1 MPVPSLRHL
10 LICLLLLGQL
20 CRALALDQSQ
30 RATPI
35 TELRDHYDVVIT
47 RAALSTGGRAKSKF
61 YQYLYLLI
69 GGVVSFIALIACWVG
84 W

>member
-61 YQYLYLLI
+61 LSIRL
-69 GGVVSFIALIACWVG
+69 GP
-84 W
+84 